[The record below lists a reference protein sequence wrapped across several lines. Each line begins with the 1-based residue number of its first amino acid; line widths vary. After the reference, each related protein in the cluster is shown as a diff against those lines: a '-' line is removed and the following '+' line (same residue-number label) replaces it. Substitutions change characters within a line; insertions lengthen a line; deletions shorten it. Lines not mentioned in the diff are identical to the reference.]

1 VDVHRQSAAHSQRAG
16 GREVTARADDIFRQ
30 AVAAMHAGN
39 VDVAERS
46 FKAILKR
53 DPGHTGALN
62 LLGALLTTAGRFTE
76 AERYVRRAI
85 ERDGSSDAAFYNYGL
100 ILKALRRPDEA
111 LQSFDR
117 ALKINP
123 SVPETWNNRGA
134 VLNALNRYQD
144 ALVDFEKAIAL
155 NPHYAEAYFNKGK
168 SLSLLKRLDQAAS
181 AFEKALTL
189 KPGLAEAWVGLGNV
203 LFELTKYDDALPAHD
218 RALALNS
225 NIAEGRVGRGNILL
239 RRKRYQEA
247 LSEFDRSI
255 ALNSDL
261 AHAWYGRASALDRLK
276 RHEEAAEAY
285 GRVLAINRQHPF
297 AKGALLHQRMLC
309 CAWEGL
315 GELIAE
321 IEQDILASRLAAE
334 PFGWQAA
341 ATTPQSLR
349 RCAELFNAE
358 RYPGKASGAVS
369 RPAGDGRRIRIGY
382 VSGELRNQATSHL
395 IVGVLEHHDK
405 SSFEVYAFDNGWNDG
420 SEIRRR
426 IEAAVPTIIDISQL
440 DDQSAAA
447 VIRDQQ
453 IDILIN
459 LNGYFGEERT
469 GLFAERAAP
478 IQVNYLGFP
487 GTLGAPYMDYII
499 ADTRVI
505 PPGDEQFYTEKV
517 VYLPDCYQ
525 ANDDKK
531 QIAERTFS
539 REECGLPAEGFVF
552 CCFNNDYKI
561 TPEMFNCWMG
571 VLRRVDGSVLWLL
584 EDNVSAVANLRKE
597 AAARGVD
604 PERLVFAKRIP
615 LADHLARHRLAGLF
629 LDTLPYNAHTTAS
642 DALWTGLPVLTR
654 IGNTFPGRVAASLLQ
669 AAGLPELI
677 TSRGQSY
684 EDFAVELALNPQKI
698 MGLKHKL
705 AENRRKAS
713 LFNTELFTRRI
724 EVTYQ
729 IMYDRSRAAL
739 PTDGVRAP

>member
-1 VDVHRQSAAHSQRAG
+1 
-16 GREVTARADDIFRQ
+16 VTARADDIFRQ

-53 DPGHTGALN
+53 VPGHTRALN

-85 ERDGSSDAAFYNYGL
+85 QRDASSDAAFYNYGL

-123 SVPETWNNRGA
+123 SVAETWNNRGA
-134 VLNALNRYQD
+134 VLNDLNRYRD
-144 ALVDFEKAIAL
+144 ALVDFEKASAL

-168 SLSLLKRLDQAAS
+168 SLSLLKRLDQAAG

-189 KPGLAEAWVGLGNV
+189 KPGLVEAWVGLGNV
-203 LFELTKYDDALPAHD
+203 LFELTKYDAALAAHD
-218 RALALNS
+218 HALALNG
-225 NIAEGRVGRGNILL
+225 NIAEGRVGRGNIFL
-239 RRKRYQEA
+239 RRKRYQDA
-247 LSEFDRSI
+247 LTEFDLAI

-276 RHEEAAEAY
+276 RHDDAAEAY
-285 GRVLAINRQHPF
+285 ERVLAIDRQHPF

-315 GELIAE
+315 DELIAE
-321 IEQDILASRLAAE
+321 IERDVLAERLAAE

-358 RYPGKASGAVS
+358 RYPGKASGPVL
-369 RPAGDGRRIRIGY
+369 RPARDSRRIRIGY
-382 VSGELRNQATSHL
+382 VCGELRDQATSHL
-395 IVGVLEHHDK
+395 FVGALEHHDK
-405 SSFEVYAFDNGWNDG
+405 SSFEIYAFDNGFNDG

-426 IEAAVPTIIDISQL
+426 IEAAVPTISSISQL
-440 DDQSAAA
+440 DDPSAAA
-447 VIRDQQ
+447 AIRDRE

-469 GLFAERAAP
+469 GVFAERAAP

-487 GTLGAPYMDYII
+487 GTLGAPYMNYII
-499 ADTRVI
+499 ADSCVI
-505 PPGDEQFYTEKV
+505 PPGEEEFYTEKV
-517 VYLPDCYQ
+517 VYLPECYQ
-525 ANDDKK
+525 ANDDNK
-531 QIAERTFS
+531 QIAGRTFS

-552 CCFNNDYKI
+552 CCFNNNYKI
-561 TPEMFNCWMG
+561 TPAVFNCWMG
-571 VLRRVDGSVLWLL
+571 VLRRVDKGVLWLL

-597 AAARGVD
+597 AAARGVN

-669 AAGLPELI
+669 AVGLPELI
-677 TSRGQSY
+677 TTSQQDYQDLAVR
-684 EDFAVELALNPQKI
+684 FATEPQRLIAIKR
-698 MGLKHKL
+698 KL
-705 AENRRKAS
+705 EVNRPGS
-713 LFNTELFTRRI
+713 PLFNTALFTRRL
-724 EVTYQ
+724 ESAYKA
-729 IMYDRSRAAL
+729 MDERRRATL
-739 PTDGVRAP
+739 PPDYIHTSGVQ